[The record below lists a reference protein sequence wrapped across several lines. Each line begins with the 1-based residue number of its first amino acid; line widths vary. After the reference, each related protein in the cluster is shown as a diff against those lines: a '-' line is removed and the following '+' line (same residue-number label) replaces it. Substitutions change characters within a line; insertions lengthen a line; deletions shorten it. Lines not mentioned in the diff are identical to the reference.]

1 MERIVDQI
9 QTTPDRWFL
18 NLHTGHTIDGRRP
31 CLAARWPWL
40 SDAAVFQSAAVDEAG
55 RALQFLNEYSLTAEE
70 VLCALFGAKDREEL
84 GPTGYTG
91 VPDETWMDSLKKSA
105 SGTPWIRDVN
115 PLDGGCI
122 FVTLTAGARI
132 TLDLHELDGYEAYS
146 WLRNPLVSSQ
156 IRTDGGRLLFGGRHF
171 ITVGELFDRL
181 LQKPQSPRTQLL

>member
-55 RALQFLNEYSLTAEE
+55 RALQFSNEYSLTAEE

-84 GPTGYTG
+84 GPTGRTG

-105 SGTPWIRDVN
+105 SGTPVSYTH
-115 PLDGGCI
+115 L
-122 FVTLTAGARI
+122 TLPTKA
-132 TLDLHELDGYEAYS
+132 
-146 WLRNPLVSSQ
+146 
-156 IRTDGGRLLFGGRHF
+156 
-171 ITVGELFDRL
+171 
-181 LQKPQSPRTQLL
+181 

>member
-1 MERIVDQI
+1 MEKMVDQI
-9 QTTPDRWFL
+9 QTTRDRWFL

-40 SDAAVFQSAAVDEAG
+40 SDAAVFQSVTVDETG
-55 RALQFLNEYSLTAEE
+55 MGFQFSDGHALTAEE
-70 VLCALFGAKDREEL
+70 VLCALFGAQNREEL
-84 GPTGYTG
+84 GPTSHTG
-91 VPDETWMDSLKKSA
+91 TPDETWMDSLKTNA

-122 FVTLTAGARI
+122 FITLAAGARI

-156 IRTDGGRLLFGGRHF
+156 IRTDGGRLLFGGRYF
-171 ITVGELFDRL
+171 MTAGELFDRL
-181 LQKPQSPRTQLL
+181 LQKPQGPRTRLL